1 MNEKKKNSNTFVHI
15 IALRHLA
22 INWVYRIPHQLCL
35 EKERTCKCQHKN
47 ISDILGTW
55 SVRQQI
61 LRKPSDYYIII
72 LCVWYKCSVLWMH
85 RIIITNINWLGFYCS
100 NIIKLFWCTMTRLCL
115 LLPNSKCIVHVCST
129 VSKDKNSSK
138 YFKALVEEHCLK
150 SFLKNAMPMW
160 TTWQL
165 ERLVVPARCLLNPLV
180 TIQDPFKELKLKNFA
195 E

>member
-115 LLPNSKCIVHVCST
+115 LLPNSKCMSYMYVAQFQKTRTLLNTLKPLLRSIA
-129 VSKDKNSSK
+129 SK
-138 YFKALVEEHCLK
+138 V
-150 SFLKNAMPMW
+150 FLKMQCQCGQYDN
-160 TTWQL
+160 
-165 ERLVVPARCLLNPLV
+165 
-180 TIQDPFKELKLKNFA
+180 
-195 E
+195 